1 MHIPSI
7 LASLIA
13 FGASVALLEFT
24 RSVRKTSSA
33 VNFILIV
40 IALLLSV
47 FLASEASQSPEASGG
62 HLFYLWVA
70 YGLFSMLMRKKQTK
84 PANQLETKENGG
96 GAA

>member
-13 FGASVALLEFT
+13 FSASVALLEFT
-24 RSVRKTSSA
+24 RSRRKASSA
-33 VNFILIV
+33 VNLILIV
-40 IALLLSV
+40 VALLLSV

-70 YGLFSMLMRKKQTK
+70 YALYSTFVRKKQSK
-84 PANQLETKENGG
+84 SANPLDTTEEDG
-96 GAA
+96 GAV